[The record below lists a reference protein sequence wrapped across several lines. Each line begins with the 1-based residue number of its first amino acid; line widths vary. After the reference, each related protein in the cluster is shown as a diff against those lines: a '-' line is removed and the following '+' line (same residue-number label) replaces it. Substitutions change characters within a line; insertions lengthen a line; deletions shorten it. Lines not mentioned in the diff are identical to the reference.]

1 MKMVK
6 RLKSIF
12 LSLVVIV
19 ASCSCLE
26 GICLDSFNNSS
37 NRLKFEKADSNSRD
51 FLVNFAIESN
61 DIYNTRTAE
70 NKIAKKVFEI
80 SDEVFEKGVVEV
92 LKLDGVIVGFYT
104 IKVHKPSKTWFEHE
118 LGHLFVK
125 KGFQKKGLGTHL
137 FKRAI
142 LKAKL
147 RDFKKLEWLSDPDA
161 EEFYLKMG
169 AVITSTCENLLNPG
183 VDLPVFEYYL

>member
-1 MKMVK
+1 MVK

-12 LSLVVIV
+12 FSVIV
-19 ASCSCLE
+19 IIASCNYLE
-26 GICLDSFNNSS
+26 GVCLDSFKIST
-37 NRLKFEKADSNSRD
+37 NRLKFEKASFNSRD

-61 DIYNTRTAE
+61 DIYKTRTAYK
-70 NKIAKKVFEI
+70 NIAKKVFDI

-92 LKLDGVIVGFYT
+92 LKLDGEIVGFYT
-104 IKVHKPSKTWFEHE
+104 IKVHKPSNTWFEHE

-125 KGFQKKGLGTHL
+125 KGFQKKGLGTYL
-137 FKRAI
+137 FKRAL

-147 RDFKKLEWLSDPDA
+147 RDFEKLEWLSDPDA
-161 EEFYLKMG
+161 KEFYLKMG
-169 AVITSTCENLLNPG
+169 ATITSTCENLLNPS